1 MNILVVGLGSMGKRR
16 ISLIQE
22 LYPDFVVVG
31 VDKRDDRVKNVLEQF
46 QIPCLNSIEMAHEKY
61 SIDTAFVCTA
71 PLAHNAIITECLQ
84 NRWNVFT
91 ELNLVSDGYGKNIE
105 LAKKNRC
112 KLFLSSTFLYRE
124 EIMYIK
130 NKVEMYQRWNYIY
143 HVGQY
148 LPDWHPWE
156 NYTEFFVGDKRTNGC
171 REIMAIEFPWLIQT
185 FGKITNTHVQADKMT
200 DLNINY
206 RDNYTIQIEHENG
219 NKGIMIIDVVSP
231 VAVRRLEIYREQQ
244 YIRWNG
250 TPDSL
255 YEYDAEK
262 DFLKQIQLYVSE
274 EHRPGY
280 RTFIVENAYKNE
292 IIEFM
297 EMILKDK
304 QPQYSFEQDLEVL
317 KLLDRIED
325 EI

>member
-1 MNILVVGLGSMGKRR
+1 MNILVIGLGSMGKRR

-22 LYPDFVVVG
+22 LYPDFVVIG
-31 VDKRDDRVKNVLEQF
+31 VDKRDDRVKSVLEQF
-46 QIPCLNSIEMAHEKY
+46 KIPCFNSIEIAHEKY
-61 SIDTAFVCTA
+61 SIGTAFVCTA
-71 PLAHNAIITECLQ
+71 PLSHNTIITECLQ
-84 NRWNVFT
+84 NKWNVFS
-91 ELNLVSDGYGKNIE
+91 ELNLVSGGYEKNIE

-219 NKGIMIIDVVSP
+219 NKGILIIDVVSP

-317 KLLDRIED
+317 KLLDTIED